1 MLILFQFIQKMDNY
15 DRPWM
20 PESLKNPK
28 PKSRKGQ
35 SVAVPIQGEILRP
48 FVKVGRFLKFEF
60 FPQETGLCHVLNVSK
75 CINVSWKIV
84 HFKKGF
90 SWYWK
95 NRCGSNAI

>member
-1 MLILFQFIQKMDNY
+1 MNRDQMLILFQFIQKMDNY

-48 FVKVGRFLKFEF
+48 L
-60 FPQETGLCHVLNVSK
+60 
-75 CINVSWKIV
+75 
-84 HFKKGF
+84 
-90 SWYWK
+90 
-95 NRCGSNAI
+95 